1 MEIRKI
7 SIGPDYKGGAMH
19 YLVGQKIL
27 NDTNEIHVIKFED
40 STQSIKIYIINE
52 ANEILLWKEFT
63 HTIPISIEY
72 NITVIQTS
80 IAIVDKAIKKQQYY
94 ADTQVGNSWLRDRA
108 IAKAQLRKVIEEI
121 EKVGIWSIIKY
132 KVSETEETA
141 FCIPEADWQAIRKE
155 AGLEE

>member
-27 NDTNEIHVIKFED
+27 NDTSEIHVIKLED

-72 NITVIQTS
+72 NIF
-80 IAIVDKAIKKQQYY
+80 Y
-94 ADTQVGNSWLRDRA
+94 
-108 IAKAQLRKVIEEI
+108 
-121 EKVGIWSIIKY
+121 
-132 KVSETEETA
+132 
-141 FCIPEADWQAIRKE
+141 
-155 AGLEE
+155 